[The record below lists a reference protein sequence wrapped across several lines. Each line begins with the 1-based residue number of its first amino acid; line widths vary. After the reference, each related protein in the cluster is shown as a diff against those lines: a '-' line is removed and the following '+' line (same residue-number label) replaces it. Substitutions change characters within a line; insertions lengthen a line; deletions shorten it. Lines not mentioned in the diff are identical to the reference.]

1 LKTSL
6 PNVAHVNLQK
16 YSEQIMEKN
25 GIFFTKDFLQQ
36 FNTI

>member
-1 LKTSL
+1 MYINKI
-6 PNVAHVNLQK
+6 